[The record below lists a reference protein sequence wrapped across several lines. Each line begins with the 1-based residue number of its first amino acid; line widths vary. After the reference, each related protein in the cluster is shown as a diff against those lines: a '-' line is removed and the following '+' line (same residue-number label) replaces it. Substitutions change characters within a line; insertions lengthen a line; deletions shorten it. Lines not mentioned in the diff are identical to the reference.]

1 MISLFISSIASAY
14 SVPYYNKDS
23 KTNTF
28 ELKRTKVFE
37 KIEFKAS
44 TWGTMHC
51 LETDDIAEIKSSNR
65 LVKVKSG
72 QKVFMKT
79 GCLSIQLKYI

>member
-1 MISLFISSIASAY
+1 
-14 SVPYYNKDS
+14 
-23 KTNTF
+23 
-28 ELKRTKVFE
+28 
-37 KIEFKAS
+37 
-44 TWGTMHC
+44 MHF